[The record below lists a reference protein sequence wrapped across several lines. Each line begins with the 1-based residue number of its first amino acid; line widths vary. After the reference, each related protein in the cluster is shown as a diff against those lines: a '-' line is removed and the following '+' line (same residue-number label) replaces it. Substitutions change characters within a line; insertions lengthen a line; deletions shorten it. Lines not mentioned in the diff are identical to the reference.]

1 MANLH
6 FTLDKSA
13 GKLLAQIAQEHLLCN
28 LDPKKAIETF
38 TMSLNDLPV
47 EMAIKLLSGELVI
60 EVEDDGVNVNVVSRD
75 ENKHSDYP
83 KPDFVDWYLFQHKEI
98 RRSGDRIRLGLEEL
112 QRSISIHR
120 GSFDFEFNYQALGKF
135 IIKNDI
141 TEIEDII
148 DSDPRVENMRRM
160 FKLSDAY
167 LRKTYKL
174 FNVFDFLEH
183 TYPQQINPFNGC
195 VPGTRYPIINRIEM
209 KLKALIEYDYELIE
223 ATIREEDEGIKKH
236 IEAAQDIE
244 KELRNIIQPSDIKLN
259 YSAGWLDP
267 NGFFYGLNG
276 EISNMLHM
284 NLADA
289 IREKYKV
296 EKGTDIGENPDRW
309 LEEHGWVKIH
319 GNWILY
325 SGYDES
331 GFNRKDIPLTDCQK
345 NSLVAYGNVCHKGIL
360 KIGYQKEAI
369 PAARLNIVDDIMLRK
384 YFSL

>member
-1 MANLH
+1 MR
-6 FTLDKSA
+6 
-13 GKLLAQIAQEHLLCN
+13 
-28 LDPKKAIETF
+28 
-38 TMSLNDLPV
+38 LP
-47 EMAIKLLSGELVI
+47 
-60 EVEDDGVNVNVVSRD
+60 
-75 ENKHSDYP
+75 
-83 KPDFVDWYLFQHKEI
+83 
-98 RRSGDRIRLGLEEL
+98 
-112 QRSISIHR
+112 
-120 GSFDFEFNYQALGKF
+120 
-135 IIKNDI
+135 
-141 TEIEDII
+141 
-148 DSDPRVENMRRM
+148 DSM
-160 FKLSDAY
+160 
-167 LRKTYKL
+167 
-174 FNVFDFLEH
+174 
-183 TYPQQINPFNGC
+183 
-195 VPGTRYPIINRIEM
+195 
-209 KLKALIEYDYELIE
+209 IEYDYELIE
-223 ATIREEDEGIKKH
+223 ATIREEDEEIKRH

-244 KELRNIIQPSDIKLN
+244 KELKNIIQPSDIKLN

-331 GFNRKDIPLTDCQK
+331 TFNRKDIPLTDCQK

-360 KIGYQKEAI
+360 KVGYQKEAI

>member
-148 DSDPRVENMRRM
+148 D
-160 FKLSDAY
+160 K
-167 LRKTYKL
+167 
-174 FNVFDFLEH
+174 
-183 TYPQQINPFNGC
+183 
-195 VPGTRYPIINRIEM
+195 
-209 KLKALIEYDYELIE
+209 
-223 ATIREEDEGIKKH
+223 
-236 IEAAQDIE
+236 
-244 KELRNIIQPSDIKLN
+244 
-259 YSAGWLDP
+259 
-267 NGFFYGLNG
+267 
-276 EISNMLHM
+276 
-284 NLADA
+284 
-289 IREKYKV
+289 
-296 EKGTDIGENPDRW
+296 
-309 LEEHGWVKIH
+309 
-319 GNWILY
+319 
-325 SGYDES
+325 
-331 GFNRKDIPLTDCQK
+331 
-345 NSLVAYGNVCHKGIL
+345 
-360 KIGYQKEAI
+360 
-369 PAARLNIVDDIMLRK
+369 
-384 YFSL
+384 

>member
-60 EVEDDGVNVNVVSRD
+60 EVEDDGVNVNVVSRN

-209 KLKALIEYDYELIE
+209 KLKTLIEYDYELIE
-223 ATIREEDEGIKKH
+223 ATIREEDEEIKRH

-244 KELRNIIQPSDIKLN
+244 KELKTS
-259 YSAGWLDP
+259 
-267 NGFFYGLNG
+267 
-276 EISNMLHM
+276 
-284 NLADA
+284 
-289 IREKYKV
+289 
-296 EKGTDIGENPDRW
+296 
-309 LEEHGWVKIH
+309 
-319 GNWILY
+319 
-325 SGYDES
+325 
-331 GFNRKDIPLTDCQK
+331 
-345 NSLVAYGNVCHKGIL
+345 
-360 KIGYQKEAI
+360 
-369 PAARLNIVDDIMLRK
+369 
-384 YFSL
+384 FSLQI